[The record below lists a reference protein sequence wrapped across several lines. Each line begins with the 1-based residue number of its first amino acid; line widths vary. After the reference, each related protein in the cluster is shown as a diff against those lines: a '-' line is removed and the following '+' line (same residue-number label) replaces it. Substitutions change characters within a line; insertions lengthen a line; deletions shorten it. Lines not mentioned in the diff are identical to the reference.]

1 MQLLKM
7 VPDTQTILQ
16 LFLHETDWTDATTVS
31 GDRQY
36 TIERQRNMAS
46 THIMFGVTM
55 AEINSG

>member
-36 TIERQRNMAS
+36 TVDRQRNMVS
-46 THIMFGVTM
+46 MHIMFVVTM

>member
-1 MQLLKM
+1 M
-7 VPDTQTILQ
+7 VTDTQTILQ

-36 TIERQRNMAS
+36 TIDRQRNMVS
-46 THIMFGVTM
+46 THIMFVVTM